1 MGETAHQLHTATSE
15 TPASIGVSA
24 NLNLSPRSPDVGGQ
38 SASNPTKTGDFPG
51 QAGTP
56 RDTICRGFAH
66 ANPKTAHE
74 LHTDEGSTAHAE
86 LNLSLEQLLNLRLA
100 QLELLP
106 GSISGKGLER
116 TSAGV
121 ERGIPVDHK
130 GMARGDVSVYAFRKR
145 IAGARSV
152 RARLEVLRDIEAAI
166 SDVKVSARRGRPEY
180 DLSVKEGRCNA
191 GRLAVTHG
199 VRYACQSL
207 RVPRSTMYRYKA
219 EYERSA
225 K

>member
-1 MGETAHQLHTATSE
+1 M
-15 TPASIGVSA
+15 
-24 NLNLSPRSPDVGGQ
+24 
-38 SASNPTKTGDFPG
+38 
-51 QAGTP
+51 
-56 RDTICRGFAH
+56 
-66 ANPKTAHE
+66 
-74 LHTDEGSTAHAE
+74 STAHAE
-86 LNLSLEQLLNLRLA
+86 LNLRLQQRLNLRLA

-145 IAGARSV
+145 IAGARST

-166 SDVKVSARRGRPEY
+166 SDVKVSARKGRPEY

-207 RVPRSTMYRYKA
+207 RVPRSTMYRYKT